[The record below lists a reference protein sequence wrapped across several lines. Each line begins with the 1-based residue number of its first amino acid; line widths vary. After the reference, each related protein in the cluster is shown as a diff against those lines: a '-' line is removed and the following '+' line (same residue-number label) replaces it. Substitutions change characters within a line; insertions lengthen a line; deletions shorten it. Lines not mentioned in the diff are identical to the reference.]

1 MTFVPTS
8 VPLITLN
15 NGQKLPQLGL
25 GVYKVGQDIAVQL
38 VQTAIELGY
47 RRIDTASLYDNELEV
62 GAGIRRSGIPRE
74 EIFVT
79 SKIWNDRHSYQDAV
93 EAIDE
98 SIARLN
104 IGYVDMMLIHWPAP
118 KQNKFVEAWQA
129 LEEAVA
135 AGKVRGIGVSNFQP
149 HHLEQLNSI
158 RSDDSVPTIP
168 AINQVELNPG
178 FAQPQVR
185 EFNRAHGIATEA
197 WSPLARGR
205 MNELEVLTTVAA
217 NHGKT
222 PAQVILRWHIQL
234 ENLVIPKSSHPDR
247 LLENIDV
254 FDFELS
260 VEEMNQINSLDTGL
274 RTGLNPDEFD

>member
-1 MTFVPTS
+1 MTFDPTTM
-8 VPLITLN
+8 PLTTLN

-25 GVYKVGQDIAVQL
+25 GVYKVGQDIAVHL
-38 VQTAIELGY
+38 VQTAIERGY
-47 RRIDTASLYDNELEV
+47 RRIDTAALYDNEQEV
-62 GAGIRRSGIPRE
+62 GAGINRSGVARE

-79 SKIWNDRHSYQDAV
+79 TKIWNDRQSYHDAV

-118 KQNKFVEAWQA
+118 KQGKFLEAWVA
-129 LEEAVA
+129 LEEALA
-135 AGKVRGIGVSNFQP
+135 TGKVRGIGVSNFQP
-149 HHLEQLNSI
+149 HHLESLTSI
-158 RSDDSVPTIP
+158 RRDGSVPTMP

-178 FAQPQVR
+178 FQQAEVR
-185 EFNRAHGIATEA
+185 AFNKAHGIATEA

-205 MNELEVLTTVAA
+205 MSDLEVLTNIAA
-217 NHGKT
+217 AHGKS

-234 ENLVIPKSSHPDR
+234 DNLVIPKSSHPDR
-247 LLENIDV
+247 LEENINV
-254 FDFELS
+254 FDFTLTEA
-260 VEEMNQINSLDTGL
+260 EMNLIKGLDTGV